1 MSKEGMVPKVRFYN
15 FNDEWFIKSLEE
27 ISEIIM
33 GQSPKSEY
41 YTDNPSDYILV
52 QGNADIK
59 NGSVAPRA
67 YTSKPTKLAEKGNII
82 LTVRAPVGEVAKT
95 DYEVVLGRG
104 VSSLKGNEFLYQ
116 KLLMMNKVN
125 YWEKFST
132 GSTFQSINSND
143 IRNAKLLVPIA
154 EEQQKIGQL
163 FEKLDQAISLQQQ
176 VLEATKDYKQS
187 MLQKMFPKKDEK
199 VPEIRF
205 NGFNLDWKKCK
216 LGDRGKTISGTGFPK
231 KEQGGLNGIPFYKV
245 SDMNLSQN
253 KNTMYVSNNYVSQ
266 SQVLQ
271 KKWEV
276 ITDTPAVI
284 FAKVGAAIML
294 NRKRLANKPFLI
306 DNNMMAFIPNTS
318 EIESTFIKILFETI
332 FLPKYAQVGALP
344 SYNGSDI
351 EAIPIKIP
359 TLNEQQ
365 KIGSFFKTL
374 DEKIEQEEKKLKT
387 YQSMKKALMQRMFV

>member
-1 MSKEGMVPKVRFYN
+1 MMSKEGMVPKVRFYN

-205 NGFNLDWKKCK
+205 NGFKDLWSRKS
-216 LGDRGKTISGTGFPK
+216 L
-231 KEQGGLNGIPFYKV
+231 EQIA
-245 SDMNLSQN
+245 D
-253 KNTMYVSNNYVSQ
+253 NY
-266 SQVLQ
+266 
-271 KKWEV
+271 
-276 ITDTPAVI
+276 
-284 FAKVGAAIML
+284 
-294 NRKRLANKPFLI
+294 
-306 DNNMMAFIPNTS
+306 
-318 EIESTFIKILFETI
+318 
-332 FLPKYAQVGALP
+332 
-344 SYNGSDI
+344 
-351 EAIPIKIP
+351 
-359 TLNEQQ
+359 
-365 KIGSFFKTL
+365 
-374 DEKIEQEEKKLKT
+374 
-387 YQSMKKALMQRMFV
+387 

>member
-1 MSKEGMVPKVRFYN
+1 
-15 FNDEWFIKSLEE
+15 
-27 ISEIIM
+27 
-33 GQSPKSEY
+33 QSPKSEY

-266 SQVLQ
+266 SQV
-271 KKWEV
+271 
-276 ITDTPAVI
+276 
-284 FAKVGAAIML
+284 
-294 NRKRLANKPFLI
+294 
-306 DNNMMAFIPNTS
+306 
-318 EIESTFIKILFETI
+318 
-332 FLPKYAQVGALP
+332 
-344 SYNGSDI
+344 
-351 EAIPIKIP
+351 
-359 TLNEQQ
+359 
-365 KIGSFFKTL
+365 
-374 DEKIEQEEKKLKT
+374 
-387 YQSMKKALMQRMFV
+387 

>member
-1 MSKEGMVPKVRFYN
+1 
-15 FNDEWFIKSLEE
+15 
-27 ISEIIM
+27 
-33 GQSPKSEY
+33 
-41 YTDNPSDYILV
+41 
-52 QGNADIK
+52 
-59 NGSVAPRA
+59 
-67 YTSKPTKLAEKGNII
+67 
-82 LTVRAPVGEVAKT
+82 
-95 DYEVVLGRG
+95 
-104 VSSLKGNEFLYQ
+104 
-116 KLLMMNKVN
+116 
-125 YWEKFST
+125 
-132 GSTFQSINSND
+132 
-143 IRNAKLLVPIA
+143 
-154 EEQQKIGQL
+154 
-163 FEKLDQAISLQQQ
+163 QQ

-187 MLQKMFPKKDEK
+187 MLQKMFPKKGEK

-359 TLNEQQ
+359 
-365 KIGSFFKTL
+365 
-374 DEKIEQEEKKLKT
+374 
-387 YQSMKKALMQRMFV
+387 